1 MNENL
6 NVVELFAGVG
16 GFRLALEKADKDFFE
31 TLWAPS
37 KNAQEKYECYKS
49 ALLKVKQIMRILQ
62 L

>member
-16 GFRLALEKADKDFFE
+16 GFRLALEKADKDFFQ

-37 KNAQEKYECYKS
+37 KRPRIRMNVI
-49 ALLKVKQIMRILQ
+49 KVLY
-62 L
+62 